1 MFSLLDVAGLPALQP
16 IEVFDVGARL
26 EGRPRWDSLV
36 ARRAA
41 HVTAFEPQAEDR
53 AQLEALGVGITC
65 LPHVLGDGGP
75 ATFHITHWPGNC
87 SLYAPDP
94 TVIDAFHGKPASR
107 PGGGFH
113 VVSTRGVQTTRL
125 DDVPGLRP
133 PDFIKLDI
141 QGAELLVLQH
151 GQSVLRSAVVVE
163 AEAEFVALY
172 RDQPLFGE
180 LQVFM
185 RQCGFAFHR
194 FMDLA
199 GLVYR
204 PLPVADAQV
213 PVSQPG
219 WADAIFV
226 RDPFRLSA
234 WSDTD
239 LVRGAV
245 VLHDLYGSF
254 DLVMR
259 LLAEFDARRG
269 SRVADAYADRLR
281 QAGPLPTRFVSLRRR
296 SRPAGGGAGG
306 SSGGVP
312 GGQGSAR

>member
-1 MFSLLDVAGLPALQP
+1 MFSLLDVAGLPALPP
-16 IEVFDVGARL
+16 IEVLDVGARI
-26 EGRPRWDSLV
+26 EGRPRWAPLV

-53 AQLEALGVGITC
+53 ARLEALGIGITC

-87 SLYAPDP
+87 SLYEPDP
-94 TVIDAFHGKPASR
+94 AVVDAFHGKAASR
-107 PGGGFH
+107 PQGGFH
-113 VVSTRGVQTTRL
+113 VVSTREVQTTRL

-141 QGAELLVLQH
+141 QAAELLVLQH
-151 GQSVLRSAVVVE
+151 GKSVLRSAVVVE
-163 AEAEFVALY
+163 AEAMFVTLY

-185 RQCGFAFHR
+185 RQHGFAFHR

-204 PLPVADAQV
+204 PLPVADPRL

-219 WADAIFV
+219 WADAVFV

-234 WSDTD
+234 WGDAD

-254 DLVMR
+254 DLAMR
-259 LLAEFDARRG
+259 LLAEHDARRG
-269 SRVADAYADRLR
+269 SRLADAYADRLR
-281 QAGPLPTRFVSLRRR
+281 QAGPLPSRFVSLRQLG
-296 SRPAGGGAGG
+296 RPAGRRAGG
-306 SSGGVP
+306 SPGGLP
-312 GGQGSAR
+312 GGQGAAR